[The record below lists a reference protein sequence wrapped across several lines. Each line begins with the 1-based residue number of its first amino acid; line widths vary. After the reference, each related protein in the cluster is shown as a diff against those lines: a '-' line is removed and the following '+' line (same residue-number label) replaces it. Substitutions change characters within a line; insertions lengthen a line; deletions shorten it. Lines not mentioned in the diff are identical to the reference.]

1 MLFRSLLARGVIAE
15 LGGRHG
21 AVLRL
26 LPPLTLGDDEAD
38 HLMGVLGLALDA
50 LSDADPNPDPDRTTR
65 RDLEAA
71 GV

>member
-1 MLFRSLLARGVIAE
+1 MIAE

-38 HLMGVLGLALDA
+38 HLMSVLESAFDA
-50 LSDADPNPDPDRTTR
+50 VSDHATR